1 MTDCLTKS
9 GDEACKCWNGLD
21 DLRDQFKNNCNADE
35 VKAER
40 NLFKRDKEACVTQF
54 QKCKK
59 MEDDSVSVAAACST
73 GRQALYNAYTK
84 AVSRVSSALTG
95 AYNKIKEIYFN
106 HPDVD
111 ESAPPI
117 RIGWSARTVL
127 WVGMLGMLA
136 MGIYMGP
143 FYTWAKAA
151 AESLVPLGMTP

>member
-21 DLRDQFKNNCNADE
+21 DLKEQFKTNCNADE

-73 GRQALYNAYTK
+73 GRQALYDAYTK
-84 AVSRVSSALTG
+84 AVSRVSSALTV

-106 HPDVD
+106 SRKQLKEVKQRRRRIRDVRAISD
-111 ESAPPI
+111 CD
-117 RIGWSARTVL
+117 T
-127 WVGMLGMLA
+127 
-136 MGIYMGP
+136 
-143 FYTWAKAA
+143 FYSKVMEREWK
-151 AESLVPLGMTP
+151 LF